1 MKKIKILDQINRVL
15 PYYNQTLQLTQNSQV
30 PITVSGININSAPY
44 KYLTLMQDSKLRATS
59 TPNILNTLMTYS
71 RGKEYEKIKVMASQI
86 SNDQRK
92 YTLHKKPIQME
103 KPPRKVQRKSFPTY
117 IVLQM
122 TDHFIFHTIKRKK
135 IMLQIGLHLEIF

>member
-117 IVLQM
+117 SFTNDGPLYFSHYQ
-122 TDHFIFHTIKRKK
+122 KK
-135 IMLQIGLHLEIF
+135 KNHVANRVAS